1 LNELFEVRPV
11 FRRLQILLSIGVGSV
26 LLFAFLI
33 ATMDHITRMLRGNRH
48 NDVVVKTMLSWSD
61 DSRNCQLF
69 NGNPVVVGGARTMK
83 EGDHLQM
90 FCPVGNIEGDWRLT
104 YVGTVKL
111 DDASEREFESH
122 DKYFVPVLCNK
133 DAKTFDC
140 IKQTN

>member
-1 LNELFEVRPV
+1 
-11 FRRLQILLSIGVGSV
+11 
-26 LLFAFLI
+26 
-33 ATMDHITRMLRGNRH
+33 
-48 NDVVVKTMLSWSD
+48 
-61 DSRNCQLF
+61 
-69 NGNPVVVGGARTMK
+69 MK

-90 FCPVGNIEGDWRLT
+90 FCKVGNIEGDWRLT

-122 DKYFVPVLCNK
+122 DKYFVPVLCTK